1 MRAEHARGPLIQYW
15 GEWGWIPV
23 LGGRDR
29 GVGWG
34 RKLTGLVGCQR
45 GVELGACKGLGVL
58 DEVGGLLYEPFDGI
72 DGLTKAGVEA
82 ITV

>member
-29 GVGWG
+29 GVGEEINGVG
-34 RKLTGLVGCQR
+34 RVSTRGCRYASATYIMQTMEMPKIFLT
-45 GVELGACKGLGVL
+45 
-58 DEVGGLLYEPFDGI
+58 FN
-72 DGLTKAGVEA
+72 
-82 ITV
+82 